1 MNMTDI
7 TMVRVYLTE
16 GHKDVSKVIAWFETD
31 AHVRGFTVFR
41 GIEGLGN
48 HGDVHKASLLDLVAE
63 LPIVIEFFDTPER
76 TIELL
81 EQLRSLVKADHIVT
95 WSAKSGS

>member
-1 MNMTDI
+1 MNVVDI

-16 GHKDVSKVIAWFETD
+16 SHKDVSKVISWFEID
-31 AHVRGFTVFR
+31 ANVRGFTVFR

-48 HGDVHKASLLDLVAE
+48 HGEVHKASLLDLVVE

-76 TIELL
+76 TTEIL